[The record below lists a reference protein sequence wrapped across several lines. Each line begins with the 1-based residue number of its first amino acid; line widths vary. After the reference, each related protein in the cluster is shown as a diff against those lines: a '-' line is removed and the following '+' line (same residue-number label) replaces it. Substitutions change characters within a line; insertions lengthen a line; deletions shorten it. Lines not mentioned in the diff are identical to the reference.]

1 MFLSTKSINKCTQ
14 NSVINYGFYLV
25 GFLRY
30 LVKNNVIRDLVK
42 IIKNFFLV
50 NKQKTL
56 AFD

>member
-14 NSVINYGFYLV
+14 NSVINYSFYLV

-56 AFD
+56 DFD

>member
-1 MFLSTKSINKCTQ
+1 MFLSTKSINKYTQ
-14 NSVINYGFYLV
+14 NSVINYDFYLV

-50 NKQKTL
+50 NKQKML
-56 AFD
+56 DFD